1 MNNVTLFHLLYFS
14 KAFQV
19 DYLILQDLM
28 WDLNVL
34 LSFLSSRDYNIPYK
48 EKHHWLY
55 QNTRIKAKA
64 AITEFVINTIKYY
77 LCKYLLIKQ

>member
-1 MNNVTLFHLLYFS
+1 MILNPGLKRLRILVSDEQCYTLFHLVYFS

-48 EKHHWLY
+48 EKHHWL
-55 QNTRIKAKA
+55 
-64 AITEFVINTIKYY
+64 
-77 LCKYLLIKQ
+77 C